1 MKIGNRVVIFA
12 ALIATIWLPGGSSSA
27 QQITGTPG
35 SPSATET
42 IDGKYLP
49 PPPPKFGGVIN
60 LGAEQSTP
68 YWPPT
73 VVPPKGAPNVLLI
86 MTDDQGYGVSG
97 TFGGVIPTPSMDRI
111 ANMGL
116 RYTQFHS
123 TALCSPTR
131 AALITGRNHHS
142 VGFGQISELSTGYP
156 GYDSVIGPDNATIG
170 AILKQH
176 GYATSWFGKEH
187 NTPSF
192 QYSAA
197 GPFDQWPV
205 GMGFEYFYGFM
216 GGETDQW
223 TPYLFRNQTQIF
235 PWVGK
240 PGYNLT
246 TDMADEAIQYLKQ
259 VDAAAPEKP
268 FFLYYVPGGTHS
280 PHQPTK
286 EWIEKFKGQFDMGW
300 NQLREQIFANQ
311 KRLGVIPAK
320 TQLTAWPDILP
331 QWDTLSADEKKLFA
345 REAEVFAAY
354 VAYTDHEI
362 GRVVQAVEDLGKLDN
377 TLIIYI
383 SGDNGTSPEGTEVGT
398 PNQMTA
404 YNGIL
409 KLPVAE
415 MLKAYDAWGSEV
427 TYPHMAVAWSWAF
440 DTPFKWTKQVASH
453 FGGTRQGMAIAWPNR
468 IKDAGGIRTQ
478 FHHMIDIVPT
488 ILEAAGIP
496 APVMVNGIAQKP
508 IEGVSM
514 AYTFDKANA
523 NAPSTRETQYFEMFG
538 NRAIYHD
545 GWIAATTPPAPPW
558 LMGTATLP
566 EVVNGYQ
573 WELYNLNDD
582 YSESNDLAATM
593 PDKLR
598 ELRELFLVEA
608 TKYNV
613 FPLDNSVLPRIIAA
627 RPSATA
633 GRTVFTY
640 SGEMPGIPFTDAPSI
655 LNKSYTIT
663 AEVEIP
669 QGGAE
674 GMLVTLGG
682 RFGGYGLY
690 VLKGKPVFTYNFVD
704 LERFRW
710 EGATALA
717 PGTHTIVFDFTY
729 DGPGPGKGGTGVLK
743 VDGQDVASQ
752 AVPHTV
758 PFAMTIDE
766 TFDVG
771 VDTRTPVDDQDYQVP
786 FRFTGQLTKLT
797 IKVGPEQLA
806 DADRQVMQEALCRAH
821 DERSEHG
828 DLRAFLRGM
837 PAAHPRFRSRST
849 AAASPEDQKKL
860 MRVELTTRR
869 AIRNVVWLAQETRRC
884 YSTASLTLEKRVG
897 IRSGVACTDQPIRS
911 AVAQAP

>member
-1 MKIGNRVVIFA
+1 MRNAKKFWQERGLLQAMVVFVMLLMA
-12 ALIATIWLPGGSSSA
+12 VVTGSA
-27 QQITGTPG
+27 QQTTGVAG
-35 SPSATET
+35 SPSATTT

-60 LGAEQSTP
+60 MNATESKP
-68 YWPPT
+68 YWPAQ

-97 TFGGVIPTPSMDRI
+97 TFGGVIPTPAMDRI
-111 ANMGL
+111 AKMGL

-142 VGFGQISELSTGYP
+142 VGYGVIGEMSTGYP
-156 GYDSVIGPDNATIG
+156 GYDSVIGPESATVG
-170 AILKQH
+170 EILKEN
-176 GYATSWFGKEH
+176 GYATSWFGKNH
-187 NTPSF
+187 NTPTY
-192 QYSAA
+192 QYSTA
-197 GPFDQWPV
+197 GPFDQWPI

-216 GGETDQW
+216 GGESDQW
-223 TPYLFRNQTQIF
+223 TPYLFRNTTQVF

-246 TDMADEAIQYLKQ
+246 TDMADDAIKYMNELN
-259 VDAAAPEKP
+259 AAAPEKP

-286 EWIEKFKGQFDMGW
+286 EWIEKFKGKFDMGW
-300 NQLREQIFANQ
+300 NQLRDQIFANQ
-311 KRLGVIPAK
+311 KRLGVIPAS
-320 TQLTAWPDILP
+320 TQLTPWPDVLP
-331 QWDTLSADEKKLFA
+331 KWDTLPAENKKLIA
-345 REAEVFAAY
+345 HEAEVFAAY

-362 GRVVQAVEDLGKLDN
+362 GRVIQAVEDMGKLDN

-383 SGDNGTSPEGTEVGT
+383 SGDNGTSAEGTLVGT

-409 KLPVAE
+409 DVPIAE
-415 MLKAYDAWGSEV
+415 QMKFYDAWGSEA
-427 TYPHMAVAWSWAF
+427 TYPHMSVAWSWAF
-440 DTPFKWTKQVASH
+440 DTPFKWTKQVASF
-453 FGGTRQGMAIAWPNR
+453 FGGTRQGMVIAWPGH

-488 ILEAAGIP
+488 ILEAAGIQ
-496 APVMVNGIAQKP
+496 APLMVNGVSQKP

-523 NAPSTRETQYFEMFG
+523 NAPSKRETQYFEMFG

-545 GWIAATTPPAPPW
+545 GWIAATPPPAPPW
-558 LMGTATLP
+558 LLGTAKLP
-566 EVVNGYQ
+566 DVVNGYK
-573 WELYNLNDD
+573 WELYNLNED
-582 YSESNDLAATM
+582 YSEYNDLSAKF

-598 ELRELFLVEA
+598 DMQELFLMEA

-613 FPLDNSVLPRIIAA
+613 FPLDNSILPRIITP

-640 SGEMPGIPFTDAPSI
+640 TGQLAGVPVSDAPSI

-663 AEVEIP
+663 ADVDVP
-669 QGGAE
+669 QGGGD
-674 GMLVTLGG
+674 GMLATLGG

-690 VLKGKPVFTYNFVD
+690 LLKGKPVFTYNLVD

-710 EGATALA
+710 EGQEALA
-717 PGTHTIVFDFTY
+717 PGKHTIVFDFKY
-729 DGPGPGKGGTGVLK
+729 DGPGFGKGGSGTLS
-743 VDGQDVASQ
+743 VDGKDVATKTI
-752 AVPHTV
+752 PHTI
-758 PFAMTIDE
+758 PFLMSIDE

-771 VDTRTPVDDQDYQVP
+771 IDTRTPVDDNDYQVP
-786 FRFTGQLTKLT
+786 FAFNGTINKLT
-797 IKVGPEQLA
+797 INLKPAPMSAEQQKEWDEAARRVNLA
-806 DADRQVMQEALCRAH
+806 AE
-821 DERSEHG
+821 
-828 DLRAFLRGM
+828 
-837 PAAHPRFRSRST
+837 
-849 AAASPEDQKKL
+849 
-860 MRVELTTRR
+860 
-869 AIRNVVWLAQETRRC
+869 
-884 YSTASLTLEKRVG
+884 
-897 IRSGVACTDQPIRS
+897 
-911 AVAQAP
+911 